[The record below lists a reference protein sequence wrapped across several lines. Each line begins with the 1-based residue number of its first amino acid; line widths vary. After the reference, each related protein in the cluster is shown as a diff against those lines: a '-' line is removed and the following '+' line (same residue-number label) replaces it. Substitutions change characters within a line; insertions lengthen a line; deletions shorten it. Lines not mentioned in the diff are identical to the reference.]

1 MPREVGPCRAF
12 IPRFYFNETLNECVR
27 FVYGGCGGNE
37 NNFETQQ
44 ECEKKCRRKKP
55 WKPSPIKPTGKP
67 AACGLPPVTGNCKAS
82 ITRYYFSPEANKCQ
96 DFIYGG
102 CGGNANNFNSTK
114 QCELQCGYNY
124 NRKNDPCLT
133 LQQKRN
139 FCAGGKKVDRCSVV
153 FRHKV

>member
-44 ECEKKCRRKKP
+44 ECEKKCR
-55 WKPSPIKPTGKP
+55 
-67 AACGLPPVTGNCKAS
+67 N
-82 ITRYYFSPEANKCQ
+82 
-96 DFIYGG
+96 
-102 CGGNANNFNSTK
+102 
-114 QCELQCGYNY
+114 NY

-139 FCAGGKKVDRCSVV
+139 FCAGGKKLTAAVWYFDTKSKLCWRSKYEKCGKNLTMFPSCSNCVATCQAHMEAIQV
-153 FRHKV
+153 CEKEKLPK